1 MSLVRDSFNQWLR
14 NEISTDQ
21 LDESVRRELTG
32 DHPDDSSILE
42 SFRWFVARSL
52 DFHHD
57 DEHHEPQDHAFG
69 NHSQSPSPRFSE
81 DSDSLAM
88 QH

>member
-1 MSLVRDSFNQWLR
+1 MSLVRDSFNMWLR

-42 SFRWFVARSL
+42 SFRWFVAGSM
-52 DFHHD
+52 DFQQ
-57 DEHHEPQDHAFG
+57 EQAYG
-69 NHSQSPSPRFSE
+69 SSSQSPSPRFSE
-81 DSDSLAM
+81 QSDSLAA
-88 QH
+88 HH